1 MGKPAEFPKALGYG
15 KGLRRS
21 IAAGHRI
28 QQSRTPAVAGVA
40 EPRFERK
47 PRSDSRRRLVYR
59 DVEGDVA
66 RVIANKKNCIR
77 DIFITL

>member
-1 MGKPAEFPKALGYG
+1 
-15 KGLRRS
+15 
-21 IAAGHRI
+21 
-28 QQSRTPAVAGVA
+28 VAGVA

-77 DIFITL
+77 DIFVTL